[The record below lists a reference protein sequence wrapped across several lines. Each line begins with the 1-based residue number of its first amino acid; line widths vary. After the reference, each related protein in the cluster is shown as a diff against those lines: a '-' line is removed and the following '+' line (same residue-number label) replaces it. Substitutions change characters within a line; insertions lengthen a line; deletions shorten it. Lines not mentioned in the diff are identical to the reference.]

1 MLLEIRYS
9 NNFAIMNIMTNLL
22 FTSILFGVQTGN
34 TLHQRTVL
42 TDYKLLHN
50 FPQVDL
56 KTWIGSTWWCR
67 QQLVRAW
74 KPIRWLILGY
84 MSRFSRYLCLWVNL
98 RIEVIT
104 SSGRAAVKYNN
115 IMWCVV
121 TIRCQ
126 FEKLGDRIFL
136 NKSKWLWILE
146 VLNK

>member
-1 MLLEIRYS
+1 
-9 NNFAIMNIMTNLL
+9 MTISL

-34 TLHQRTVL
+34 TLHQRTL
-42 TDYKLLHN
+42 LADYKLLHN
-50 FPQVDL
+50 ELSTVDL
-56 KTWIGSTWWCR
+56 KTWIGSTWCCR

-74 KPIRWLILGY
+74 QPIRWLILGY
-84 MSRFSRYLCLWVNL
+84 MSRFPRYLWVNL

-104 SSGRAAVKYNN
+104 SSERIAVKYNN

-126 FEKLGDRIFL
+126 FEKLWDQIFL

-146 VLNK
+146 VLKT